1 MKDEALGLIEVI
13 GLLAA
18 VEAADTGLKSANV
31 SLVGLENA
39 SGAYF
44 TVKFCGDVGAVQA
57 AVISARVSAEKVGT
71 VVSAHVIPRMAAG
84 LRGWL
89 LTEEFPKAEESAK
102 AEESPKTE
110 ESPHEECGEK
120 PADAEEKPEE
130 GEVKPEEAE
139 EKSAEAIDRENPEE
153 TEKMEYSEP
162 ENEKNPAYT
171 CNLCKDPKC
180 PREKGQMEKLCIHAR
195 GKRGKET

>member
-31 SLVGLENA
+31 SLAGIENA

-44 TVKFCGDVGAVQA
+44 TVRFCGDVGAVQA
-57 AVISARVSAEKVGT
+57 AVTAARVSAEKVGT

-89 LTEEFPKAEESAK
+89 LTEE
-102 AEESPKTE
+102 TT
-110 ESPHEECGEK
+110 HEECSEK
-120 PADAEEKPEE
+120 PAEAEEKPEE
-130 GEVKPEEAE
+130 TE
-139 EKSAEAIDRENPEE
+139 EKSAEAEHGENPEE
-153 TEKMEYSEP
+153 TERMEDSEP
-162 ENEKNPAYT
+162 EEEKNPAYT

-195 GKRGKET
+195 GKRGNET

>member
-31 SLVGLENA
+31 SLVGIENA

-44 TVKFCGDVGAVQA
+44 TVKLCGDVGAVQA
-57 AVISARVSAEKVGT
+57 AVIAARVSAEKVGT

-89 LTEEFPKAEESAK
+89 LTEESAEAK
-102 AEESPKTE
+102 ETTHDEYGENPAETE
-110 ESPHEECGEK
+110 E
-120 PADAEEKPEE
+120 
-130 GEVKPEEAE
+130 KPEEAE
-139 EKSAEAIDRENPEE
+139 ENYIEAETGENPEE
-153 TEKMEYSEP
+153 TEITEGSEP
-162 ENEKNPAYT
+162 EDKKNPAYT

-195 GKRGKET
+195 GKRGNEA

>member
-18 VEAADTGLKSANV
+18 VEAADTGLKSSNV
-31 SLVGLENA
+31 SLVGIENA

-44 TVKFCGDVGAVQA
+44 TVKLCGDVGAVQA
-57 AVISARVSAEKVGT
+57 AVTAARVSAEKVGT

-89 LTEEFPKAEESAK
+89 LTEESAEAK
-102 AEESPKTE
+102 ETQ
-110 ESPHEECGEK
+110 HEEYGEK
-120 PADAEEKPEE
+120 PAEAEKKPE
-130 GEVKPEEAE
+130 KAE
-139 EKSAEAIDRENPEE
+139 EKSDEAEFGENPKENK
-153 TEKMEYSEP
+153 KMEDSEP
-162 ENEKNPAYT
+162 EEEKKPAYT
-171 CNLCKDPKC
+171 CNLCKDSKC

-195 GKRGKET
+195 GKRGNET

>member
-31 SLVGLENA
+31 SLVGIENA
-39 SGAYF
+39 TGAYF
-44 TVKFCGDVGAVQA
+44 TVKFSGDVGAVKA
-57 AVISARVSAEKVGT
+57 AVTSARVNAEKVGT
-71 VVSAHVIPRMAAG
+71 VVSAHVIPRLAAG

-89 LTEEFPKAEESAK
+89 LPEESTKAEE
-102 AEESPKTE
+102 PT
-110 ESPHEECGEK
+110 HEECSEK
-120 PADAEEKPEE
+120 PA
-130 GEVKPEEAE
+130 EAE
-139 EKSAEAIDRENPEE
+139 EKTAEAEYGENPEE
-153 TEKMEYSEP
+153 TEIMADSES

-195 GKRGKET
+195 GKRGNET

>member
-39 SGAYF
+39 RGAYF

-89 LTEEFPKAEESAK
+89 LTEESPKA
-102 AEESPKTE
+102 E

-120 PADAEEKPEE
+120 PADAEE
-130 GEVKPEEAE
+130 KPEEAE

-153 TEKMEYSEP
+153 TEKMECSEP

>member
-31 SLVGLENA
+31 SLSGIENT

-57 AVISARVSAEKVGT
+57 AVTAARVSAEKVGT

-89 LTEEFPKAEESAK
+89 LTEEPAK
-102 AEESPKTE
+102 AEETT
-110 ESPHEECGEK
+110 HEECSEN
-120 PADAEEKPEE
+120 
-130 GEVKPEEAE
+130 PEEAE
-139 EKSAEAIDRENPEE
+139 EKSAETEYRNSPEE
-153 TEKMEYSEP
+153 IENMEDSKP
-162 ENEKNPAYT
+162 EDEKNPAYT

-195 GKRGKET
+195 GKRGNET

>member
-31 SLVGLENA
+31 SLVGIENA
-39 SGAYF
+39 TGAYF
-44 TVKFCGDVGAVQA
+44 TVKFSGDVGAVKA
-57 AVISARVSAEKVGT
+57 AVTSARVNAEKVGT
-71 VVSAHVIPRMAAG
+71 VVSAHVIPRLSAG
-84 LRGWL
+84 LKGWL
-89 LTEEFPKAEESAK
+89 MTEESAK
-102 AEESPKTE
+102 VEEATQV
-110 ESPHEECGEK
+110 ECCEK
-120 PADAEEKPEE
+120 PAEEKEKTA
-130 GEVKPEEAE
+130 EVE
-139 EKSAEAIDRENPEE
+139 EKSEETEYEETPEE
-153 TEKMEYSEP
+153 TEIIADSES

-195 GKRGKET
+195 GKRGNGT

>member
-31 SLVGLENA
+31 SLVGIENA

-44 TVKFCGDVGAVQA
+44 TVKLCGDVGAVQA
-57 AVISARVSAEKVGT
+57 AVIAARVSAEKVGT

-89 LTEEFPKAEESAK
+89 LTEESAEAK
-102 AEESPKTE
+102 ETTHDEYGENPAE
-110 ESPHEECGEK
+110 
-120 PADAEEKPEE
+120 AEEKPEE
-130 GEVKPEEAE
+130 AEENCAEAE
-139 EKSAEAIDRENPEE
+139 TGEKPEE
-153 TEKMEYSEP
+153 TEETEETEEPEETEDSEP
-162 ENEKNPAYT
+162 EDEKNPAYT

-180 PREKGQMEKLCIHAR
+180 PREKGQMEKMCIHAR
-195 GKRGKET
+195 RKRGNEA

>member
-31 SLVGLENA
+31 SLVGIENA
-39 SGAYF
+39 TGAYF
-44 TVKFCGDVGAVQA
+44 TVKFCGDVGAVKA
-57 AVISARVSAEKVGT
+57 AVTSARVNAEKVGT
-71 VVSAHVIPRMAAG
+71 VVSAHVIPRLSAG
-84 LRGWL
+84 LKGWL
-89 LTEEFPKAEESAK
+89 MTEESAK
-102 AEESPKTE
+102 VEEATQV
-110 ESPHEECGEK
+110 ESSEK
-120 PADAEEKPEE
+120 PAEEK
-130 GEVKPEEAE
+130 
-139 EKSAEAIDRENPEE
+139 EKIAD
-153 TEKMEYSEP
+153 SES

-195 GKRGKET
+195 GKRGNGT

>member
-1 MKDEALGLIEVI
+1 LKDEALGLIEVI

-31 SLVGLENA
+31 SLSGIENA

-57 AVISARVSAEKVGT
+57 AVTAARVSAEKVGT
-71 VVSAHVIPRMAAG
+71 VISAHVIPRMAAG

-89 LTEEFPKAEESAK
+89 LTEEPAK
-102 AEESPKTE
+102 AEETT
-110 ESPHEECGEK
+110 HEECGEN
-120 PADAEEKPEE
+120 PAEAEEKPEE
-130 GEVKPEEAE
+130 AE
-139 EKSAEAIDRENPEE
+139 ERSAKTAYRDNPEE
-153 TEKMEYSEP
+153 IEKMEDSKP
-162 ENEKNPAYT
+162 KDEKNPAYT

-180 PREKGQMEKLCIHAR
+180 PREKGQMGKLCIHAR
-195 GKRGKET
+195 GKRGNET